1 MQGCLAILLFLT
13 AFPGLGA
20 SIVNAVG
27 GGTLFLAGR
36 SAVER
41 LERVLL
47 LRVAV
52 DGESKDMEEVACDR
66 RFTAGELTPAS
77 SLEVSA
83 GKADRFNGALALL
96 EKEAVWLPGTVDR
109 RTDCRIG
116 RRECLIDSSV
126 ILLSSKNC
134 DSMGYADLRWAGA
147 RVFLLAS
154 SDILPVSSSVQL
166 PSFRSER

>member
-1 MQGCLAILLFLT
+1 MQGCLVTLLFLT

-20 SIVNAVG
+20 SIVKAVG
-27 GGTLFLAGR
+27 GGTRFLAGR

-41 LERVLL
+41 FERVLL

-52 DGESKDMEEVACDR
+52 DGESNDIEDVACDK

-83 GKADRFNGALALL
+83 GKEERFNGTLLLL
-96 EKEAVWLPGTVDR
+96 EKEAVWLPGTVER

-116 RRECLIDSSV
+116 SRECLIDSSV
-126 ILLSSKNC
+126 MLLSSKNC
-134 DSMGYADLRWAGA
+134 DSMGYADFKCAGA
-147 RVFLLAS
+147 SVFRLAS
-154 SDILPVSSSVQL
+154 SDILPVSSSRQL
-166 PSFRSER
+166 PSFKSDR